1 MEDEQYLDT
10 NRDEQIE
17 EIKSSPLHRD
27 QTKSEDE
34 IGSLNA
40 QETIDVQDL
49 LRNEER
55 NATVDI
61 KEYNNFI
68 NRKVE
73 IEKVKRIFNEFYLLS
88 NNFAECAL
96 IYLFNSYDETG
107 MSRLFQAFY
116 LEFDANGDMKMQI
129 EEMEQCIEYLGRD
142 EFIGKEKMIDILKE
156 LEIDCKNSLSFF
168 QEGGAAKK
176 ILN

>member
-55 NATVDI
+55 NATVELYRPGNKELKRQKTYGISANSSDYNFDTMRVSLKNHKNFVQKVLQKYRNKDI

-116 LEFDANGDMKMQI
+116 L
-129 EEMEQCIEYLGRD
+129 
-142 EFIGKEKMIDILKE
+142 
-156 LEIDCKNSLSFF
+156 
-168 QEGGAAKK
+168 
-176 ILN
+176 